1 VSLASWVPK
10 TLPCHYKICWLRE
23 GEVQGGIS
31 LEKERFSSLRK
42 LSLCRR
48 LATEDVSSVG
58 KVRGEEVF
66 WKETRGV
73 HGPVDGTD
81 ETPRARMTP

>member
-1 VSLASWVPK
+1 
-10 TLPCHYKICWLRE
+10 
-23 GEVQGGIS
+23 
-31 LEKERFSSLRK
+31 
-42 LSLCRR
+42 
-48 LATEDVSSVG
+48 VG